1 MHEGH
6 ILWILSIDCGPR
18 VAAPLRESRNAIE
31 KRGFMEYG
39 QQLIFCHE
47 LPTFFLQSLLIT
59 ISYKLSFTNVTF
71 SCKYTTHLRHVL
83 RTWYLLYSSC
93 RKKKRPF
100 RTFVHVSE
108 EYSFNSYTLWDA
120 FGFVNGHIV
129 LYWFC
134 ISVSEIRKKQ
144 LLKIH

>member
-1 MHEGH
+1 MNTVDWLRPQDGCAFERKSECHRKERVYGIWSAIN
-6 ILWILSIDCGPR
+6 ILPR
-18 VAAPLRESRNAIE
+18 TIN
-31 KRGFMEYG
+31 
-39 QQLIFCHE
+39 
-47 LPTFFLQSLLIT
+47 FFLPSLLIT

-100 RTFVHVSE
+100 RTFVPVSE
-108 EYSFNSYTLWDA
+108 EYIFNSYTVWEA

-134 ISVSEIRKKQ
+134 ISVSEIRKKTVINNP
-144 LLKIH
+144 LTEI